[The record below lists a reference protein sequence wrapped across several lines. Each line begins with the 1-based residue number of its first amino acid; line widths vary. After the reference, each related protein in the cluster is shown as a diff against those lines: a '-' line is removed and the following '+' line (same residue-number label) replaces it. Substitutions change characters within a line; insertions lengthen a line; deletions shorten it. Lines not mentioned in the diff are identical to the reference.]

1 MASIHFHTLGCR
13 LNHAESERMARGF
26 RMAGHTLVDDAA
38 SADIQVVNTCTV
50 TRDAGVASRRAARPL
65 HPGQRIVVTG
75 CHSHLHPEEFAAAD
89 LVVDR
94 GQKEELAALTL
105 ERFGMEGLSLGME
118 NVHGAE
124 RLYPLALDSTRAFVK
139 IQDGCDLACSFCL
152 TTLARGK
159 GRSRHA
165 EDILAEIRTLREGG
179 CREAVLTGV
188 HAGSYGLD
196 RGEDLGLLL
205 HRILEETG
213 IERLRMGSLEPWN
226 FRDTW
231 LPLWARFPGRLC
243 RHLHMSLQS
252 GCDSVLR
259 RMRRCYDAA
268 TFAEKITEIR
278 AAVPGIAITT
288 DLIVGF
294 PGETEAEHAESL
306 AFVEGMSFAGAHI
319 FAYSSRPGT
328 AAATMPGHLAATVKK
343 ARHKAMSAVVACGE
357 AAFRDSHIGQI
368 HPVLWEQPESATRVT
383 GLTDTFQRVA
393 THPSL
398 AGRNQ
403 ILATR
408 ITGSADGLL
417 VGEPVLAKTADAC

>member
-1 MASIHFHTLGCR
+1 
-13 LNHAESERMARGF
+13 MARGF

-38 SADIQVVNTCTV
+38 AADIQVINTCTV
-50 TRDAGVASRRAARPL
+50 TRDAGVASRRAARPQ
-65 HPGQRIVVTG
+65 HAGQKIVVTG

-94 GQKEELAALTL
+94 DQKEELAALTL

-118 NVHGAE
+118 NVRGAE
-124 RLYPLALDSTRAFVK
+124 RLYPLALASTRAFVK

-159 GRSRHA
+159 GRSRDA
-165 EDILAEIRTLREGG
+165 ESILAEIRTLRDQG
-179 CREAVLTGV
+179 CREVVLTGV

-205 HRILEETG
+205 RRILEETD

-231 LPLWARFPGRLC
+231 LPLWDRFSGRLC

-259 RMRRCYDAA
+259 RMRRCYDTA
-268 TFAEKITEIR
+268 TFAEKVAGIR

-294 PGETEAEHAESL
+294 PGESEDEHAGSL
-306 AFVEGMSFAGAHI
+306 AFVETMAFAGAHI

-328 AAATMPGHLAATVKK
+328 AAAAMPGHLPAAVKK
-343 ARHKAMSAVVACGE
+343 TRHQAMSAVVARGE
-357 AAFRDSHIGQI
+357 AAFRDGHIGQV
-368 HPVLWEQPESATRVT
+368 HQVLWEQAESDTRVT

-393 THPSL
+393 TDPAR

-417 VGEPVLAKTADAC
+417 VGEPMLAKAADAC